1 MFRRIIAASRYI
13 VALAVACIAL
23 TATTVFA
30 YSAVLTVLAVARP
43 FRDGVDGASTKALI
57 LGAIELVDL
66 CLLGTTLYVIAIGL
80 YELFIDQHLP
90 SPPWLIIRD
99 LDDLKG
105 KVLGMVIVIL
115 GVLFLGQA
123 ITWDGERDLLRF
135 GGAIALVIAAL
146 TYFLGQKPRPGDG
159 DKPR

>member
-1 MFRRIIAASRYI
+1 MFRRIIAASRYS
-13 VALAVACIAL
+13 VALMA
-23 TATTVFA
+23 TAIFA
-30 YSAVLTVLAVARP
+30 YGAVLTARAVARP
-43 FRDGVDGASTKALI
+43 FGDGVDGASTKALI

-66 CLLGTTLYVIAIGL
+66 FLLGTTLYVIAIGL
-80 YELFIDQHLP
+80 YELFIDPHLP
-90 SPPWLIIRD
+90 MPPWLVIQD

-105 KVLGMVIVIL
+105 RVLGVVIVIL

-146 TYFLGQKPRPGDG
+146 AYFLGQKSRPGND